1 MKKSSNYN
9 FNKYVTLLVCFL
21 TLSCTERK
29 IKVEDKN
36 QTVSAYIE
44 KKIDIPIPTKKAER
58 VQINTNEYTDD
69 FYYLYDKK
77 NPLTQEY
84 IKDEKEY
91 AKYEMFQLLNIKKD
105 LDLELKLRKG
115 EVKKETI
122 KISPEKNYLAYS
134 DKYNEFEAY
143 SIKIKNIKT
152 GAVIQQINNVYG
164 NIEWANDD
172 KVLYYCTFEKNK
184 VSKLYR
190 YNLINN
196 SIQLIYEEKNP
207 NYSINLTKTISKS
220 YIILN
225 SKSKTANEILYIG
238 ARDQNNKLKVFI
250 PRKEGVFYDIQHA
263 GYKFIVLTNSNAP
276 NYKIMAV
283 NVLEEFRNTW
293 ENILSNNK
301 NQKLNK
307 LLVNKYNAIVFYTEN
322 NLKKIK
328 VINLRNFK
336 SYNLEFKNE
345 INYDLDE
352 YEEQNYNSNSFKFK
366 FSSLT
371 MPEIVYKYDTGMKI
385 LSKYQQQEIYN
396 YNSTDYISKTISLA
410 GKNGN
415 ISVSLI
421 SKKTNKNEPKIL
433 FNLAGN
439 SEHDYFH
446 PEIVSLLDRGYSV
459 AYIHLAG
466 GESNCQEWF
475 DSKDI
480 NFKRDFIYDISN
492 TIDYLVEKKYTTYN
506 NVYAYGKSAGA
517 LALQILANLKPQN
530 LNTIILNNPYA
541 YDFRKTTEKRE
552 DMLHYQLKTAPYYTL
567 QDKKYPNIFIQTDVE
582 DLETIRYIAKTRT
595 LKGNNSKISLKF
607 TDKDNYIEYIA
618 NNYSFS
624 LSN

>member
-9 FNKYVTLLVCFL
+9 FSKYVTLLVCFL
-21 TLSCTERK
+21 TFACTERK

-36 QTVSAYIE
+36 QSTSPHTE
-44 KKIDIPIPTKKAER
+44 KKINVPIPTKKTEK
-58 VQINTNEYTDD
+58 VKINTNEYTDD
-69 FYYLYDKK
+69 FYYLYNKK
-77 NPLTQEY
+77 NILTQDY
-84 IKDEKEY
+84 IKSEADY
-91 AKYEMFQLLNIKKD
+91 AKYETYQLLKLKKD
-105 LDLELKLRKG
+105 LEFEINLRKG

-152 GAVIQQINNVYG
+152 GAVIKQINNVYG
-164 NIEWANDD
+164 NIEWSNDD

-196 SIQLIYEEKNP
+196 SIQLIYEEQNP

-225 SKSKTANEILYIG
+225 SKSKTSNEILYIG
-238 ARDQNNKLKVFI
+238 ARDQINKLKVFI

-301 NQKLNK
+301 NQKINK

-345 INYDLDE
+345 INYDLDS

-396 YNSTDYISKTISLA
+396 YNSTDYISKTISLS

-421 SKKTNKNEPKIL
+421 SKKINENEPKIL

-446 PEIVSLLDRGYSV
+446 PELVSLLDRGYSM

-466 GESNCQEWF
+466 GENNCQEWF
-475 DSKDI
+475 DSKDL

-506 NVYAYGKSAGA
+506 NIYAYGSSAGA
-517 LALQILANLKPQN
+517 LALQILANLKPRN
-530 LNTIILNNPYA
+530 LNTLILSNPYT
-541 YDFRKTTEKRE
+541 YDFRKITEKRE
-552 DMLHYQLKTAPYYTL
+552 EIFHYQLKTAPYYTL
-567 QDKKYPNIFIQTDVE
+567 QDKKYPNMFIQTDIE
-582 DLETIRYIAKTRT
+582 DIETIRYIAKLRS
-595 LKGNNSKISLKF
+595 LKNNNAKVSLKF
-607 TDKDNYIEYIA
+607 TDKHNYIEYLA
-618 NNYSFS
+618 NNYSF
-624 LSN
+624 LLNN

>member
-1 MKKSSNYN
+1 MKKSNNYN

-36 QTVSAYIE
+36 QTPSAYTE
-44 KKIDIPIPTKKAER
+44 KKINVPIPTKKIEKVR
-58 VQINTNEYTDD
+58 INTNEYSDD

-77 NPLTQEY
+77 NILTQEY
-84 IKDEKEY
+84 IKSEADY
-91 AKYEMFQLLNIKKD
+91 AKYETYQLLKLKKD
-105 LDLELKLRKG
+105 LELELNLRKG

-152 GAVIQQINNVYG
+152 GTVIKQINNVYG

-196 SIQLIYEEKNP
+196 SIQLVYEEQNP

-225 SKSKTANEILYIG
+225 SKSKTTNEILYIG
-238 ARDQNNKLKVFI
+238 ARDQSNKLKVFI

-301 NQKLNK
+301 HQKLNK

-345 INYDLDE
+345 INYDLDS

-366 FSSLT
+366 FSSLIT
-371 MPEIVYKYDTGMKI
+371 PEIVYKYDTGMKI

-421 SKKTNKNEPKIL
+421 SKKTNENKPKIL

-439 SEHDYFH
+439 SEHDYFR
-446 PEIVSLLDRGYSV
+446 PELVSLLDRGYSI

-466 GESNCQEWF
+466 GENNCQEWF
-475 DSKDI
+475 DSKDL

-517 LALQILANLKPQN
+517 LALQILANLKPKN
-530 LNTIILNNPYA
+530 LNTLILNNPYA
-541 YDFRKTTEKRE
+541 YDFRKITEKKE
-552 DMLHYQLKTAPYYTL
+552 DIFHYQLKTAPYYTI
-567 QDKKYPNIFIQTDVE
+567 QDKKYPNIFIQTDIE
-582 DLETIRYIAKTRT
+582 DIETIRYIAKLRS
-595 LKGNNSKISLKF
+595 LKNNTAKVSLKF
-607 TDKDNYIEYIA
+607 TDKHNYIEYLA
-618 NNYSFS
+618 NNYSF
-624 LSN
+624 LLNN